1 VTSYYIGWGT
11 LALINAALANSSGR
25 SPLKYFIA
33 SLLVGPF
40 VTLLLAAT
48 REESGGSLR
57 QVDLLRGQGR
67 A

>member
-1 VTSYYIGWGT
+1 MTSYYIGWGT
-11 LALINAALANSSGR
+11 LAVINAALANSSGR
-25 SPLKYFIA
+25 SPLKCFFA
-33 SLLVGPF
+33 SLLVGPI

-48 REESGGSLR
+48 REDSGGRLR